1 MKKLSQYSFS
11 EVIQL
16 QPLKALLK
24 EIRNDLL
31 LAYYKLKSA
40 EYEEQFLEKN
50 KYFKGK
56 NILVV
61 IAFEQPKVLEWLF
74 ALSSK
79 NLKDFQLMVFDN
91 SRNKEVRGDIKDLC
105 DVWGIPYLSLPMVRS
120 RHPNRSHGLAMT
132 WVFHRII
139 KKIQPFSFGF
149 LDHDMYP
156 IRPVHLSE
164 LIPSEQNFYGLL
176 NDSQNYWNLWAGY
189 CFFKFSAISDKPLN
203 FLYDFSRGVDTG
215 GRNWS
220 HIYHSCN
227 KSFVKFASIRTPL
240 VKFNDSLQA
249 KIQLIDEVWVHVGG
263 VSYSNHLESKERFH
277 TKLVNHLLAG
287 KSLHE
292 IENDLIAA
300 EIKNN
305 EGIA

>member
-1 MKKLSQYSFS
+1 MKKLSQYSLF
-11 EVIQL
+11 EVIQIKPL
-16 QPLKALLK
+16 QALLK

-40 EYEEQFLEKN
+40 IDENEFLEKN
-50 KYFKGK
+50 KRFKNK
-56 NILVV
+56 NVLVV

-91 SRNKEVRGDIKDLC
+91 SRNKEVRGDIKNLC
-105 DVWGIPYLSLPMVRS
+105 DACNIPYLALPIVNS

-139 KKIQPFSFGF
+139 KKIQPYNFGY

-156 IRPVHLSE
+156 IKPVNLSE
-164 LIPSEQNFYGLL
+164 LIPSNQDFYGLL
-176 NDSQNYWNLWAGY
+176 NDSPDYWNLWAGY
-189 CFFKFSAISDKPLN
+189 CFFRFSAVSNKPLN

-215 GRNWS
+215 GRNWP
-220 HIYHSCN
+220 HLYYAHN
-227 KSFVKFASIRTPL
+227 KSLVKFASIRIPL
-240 VKFNDSLQA
+240 VTFADGLQS

-263 VSYSNHLESKERFH
+263 VSYGNHLELKEEVH
-277 TKLVNHLLAG
+277 TKLVGHLLAE
-287 KSLHE
+287 KILFE
-292 IENDLIAA
+292 IESL
-300 EIKNN
+300 
-305 EGIA
+305 